1 MRIRQMTIATILSLL
16 FVGTAG
22 VGYAFPTTPYW
33 HMPASGDAGVNRAGG
48 EGLYG
53 TGGAQD
59 LGIRCSHCHIDG
71 EGLIDF
77 QLSAMPAFDD
87 VGGEDG
93 YVPGR
98 RYTITIRMTGEHLR
112 PGTTMNN
119 MNGMALAIEDASG
132 RRAGRFIADAGQD
145 TNSCPRND
153 PYSGGGHPPVP
164 AGRTTFM
171 YGDCHAVLP
180 LPHMGLTAWTFDWI
194 APAAGAGDLSMF
206 VAVVDGDTGAE
217 SSLDDDVVERTV
229 PLRESAP

>member
-1 MRIRQMTIATILSLL
+1 MRTRQLSIATVISLL
-16 FVGTAG
+16 FAGTAG
-22 VGYAFPTTPYW
+22 VGHAFPTPAYW
-33 HMPASGDAGVNRAGG
+33 HMPASGDAGVNRAGAG
-48 EGLYG
+48 GLYG

-77 QLSAMPAFDD
+77 QIQATPAFDD
-87 VGGEDG
+87 IGGEHG

-112 PGTTMNN
+112 PGATMNN

-145 TNSCPRND
+145 SNSCPPMN
-153 PYSGGGHPPVP
+153 PIAGMPP
-164 AGRTTFM
+164 AGRTTTL

-180 LPHMGLTAWTFDWI
+180 LNHMGLTAWTFDWI
-194 APAAGAGDLSMF
+194 APAAGSGDLSMF